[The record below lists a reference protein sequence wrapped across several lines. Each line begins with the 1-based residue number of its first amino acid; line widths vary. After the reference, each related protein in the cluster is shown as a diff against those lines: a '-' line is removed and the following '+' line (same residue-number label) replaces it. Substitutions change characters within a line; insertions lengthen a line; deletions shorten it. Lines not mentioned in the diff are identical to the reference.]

1 MTLKSV
7 FTYLLHATLGLLIAL
22 NAHAEQ
28 PEIAITID
36 DLPFVGPR
44 NNTPGDVNR
53 TSERF
58 NRLMEPLVNNKIPV
72 TGFVIA
78 GSIGKGEW
86 DLLEKFHEAGFQLG
100 NHTYSHPNL
109 NTMGTEKYINNID
122 KADQILSNILTTPKY
137 FRYPYLAEGSGDKRR
152 KVYKYLEEHGYTI
165 APVTID
171 SKDYRFNSQ
180 LLAINW
186 KLREKNVDSVKKR
199 YLAYIA
205 RQTENAEKMD
215 EKSGKKT
222 RQILLIHAN
231 LLNSFCMED
240 IVEYY
245 KQRGYKFI
253 TLDEALANPDAT
265 VINSATAEQ

>member
-1 MTLKSV
+1 MTKKYV
-7 FTYLLHATLGLLIAL
+7 FTCLLNGALSLLIAGSVWA
-22 NAHAEQ
+22 NQ

-44 NNTPGDVNR
+44 NNTPGDNNR

-58 NRLMEPLVNNKIPV
+58 SRLMEPLVNNKVPV

-86 DLLEKFHEAGFQLG
+86 DLLEKFHDAGFQLG

-109 NTMGTEKYINNID
+109 NTTGTDSYINNID
-122 KADQILSNILTTPKY
+122 KADHILSNIMTTPKF
-137 FRYPYLAEGSGDKRR
+137 FRYPYLAEGRGDKRR
-152 KVYKYLEEHGYTI
+152 KVYQYLTEHGYTI

-180 LLAINW
+180 LLAFNW
-186 KLREKNVDSVKKR
+186 RVREKNVDSVKKR

-205 RQTENAEKMD
+205 KQTERAEQMA
-215 EKSGKKT
+215 EKSGKTT

-231 LLNSFCMED
+231 LLNSFCMAD

-253 TLDEALANPDAT
+253 TLEAALSDQDTTPVAMG
-265 VINSATAEQ
+265 E